1 MAMGARKKEEGGRFL
16 FYFVFLLFRAFSKSF
31 LKAA

>member
-1 MAMGARKKEEGGRFL
+1 MGARKEEGGRFP

-31 LKAA
+31 LKAV